1 MSDWNQFYSE
11 ERSIYVSILKQ
22 ECKLEDIHQGSRTT
36 WLTMEYAIPESE
48 WKVVIKYTYE
58 KSEEDKENSAA
69 HAKAMA
75 DLKPLGH
82 FKIAGEPGQP
92 G

>member
-1 MSDWNQFYSE
+1 
-11 ERSIYVSILKQ
+11 
-22 ECKLEDIHQGSRTT
+22 
-36 WLTMEYAIPESE
+36 MEYAIPESE

-58 KSEEDKENSAA
+58 KSDEDKENSAA